1 MAHTFRRTEIG
12 IYTTVS
18 ERLKHSR
25 LERSLSL
32 DQCAQSTDIQKKYLH
47 AMEESRFDELPGEMY
62 ARAWIRRYAQLL
74 GLDIEDLMISYTKE
88 RGIREKIS
96 RGSEQ
101 KAASPN
107 AFSIWPWFT
116 GKRVIILLV
125 TLIIISYIGFLAYK
139 TISPP
144 EIAVDLP
151 DRDFRTQENSIIIR
165 GLTERGV
172 LVSVNRQPVILGSEG
187 TFEHELTLQ
196 DGLNTVTIEA
206 RKKHGLGV
214 TQEYHIVRSALPV
227 LQETGP

>member
-32 DQCAQSTDIQKKYLH
+32 DQCAQSTDIQQKYLR

-62 ARAWIRRYAQLL
+62 ARAWVRRYAQLL
-74 GLDIEDLMISYTKE
+74 ELDIEDLMISYTKE
-88 RGIREKIS
+88 RGIRDKMS
-96 RGSEQ
+96 TASKQ
-101 KAASPN
+101 KTASPN
-107 AFSIWPWFT
+107 AFSIWSWFT

-125 TLIIISYIGFLAYK
+125 ILIIISYIGFLAYK

-144 EIAVDLP
+144 AISMDLP
-151 DRDFRTQENSIIIR
+151 ARDFRTQENSIIIR
-165 GLTERGV
+165 GQTERGA
-172 LVSVNRQPVILGSEG
+172 LVNINQQPVILASGG
-187 TFEHELTLQ
+187 AFEQEIALQ

-214 TQEYHIVRSALPV
+214 THEYNIIKSALPV